1 MLSRVVLS
9 AVQLIVGWM
18 ATPRLLEALP
28 PVGSLAI
35 FAYAVLAGLVVWLV
49 GLALS
54 QVLRDT
60 RQPSSTT
67 LMAAIVIAVAGAIL
81 VTFRGSLPV
90 ELRGATRAV
99 SDELY
104 PLLGALLGYALKR

>member
-1 MLSRVVLS
+1 MLSRVVLL

-60 RQPSSTT
+60 RQPSSAT

-90 ELRGATRAV
+90 ELRSATRAV

>member
-1 MLSRVVLS
+1 MLSRAVLV

-28 PVGSLAI
+28 PVGGLGI

-60 RQPSSTT
+60 RQPSSAT
-67 LMAAIVIAVAGAIL
+67 LMAAILIAVAGALL
-81 VTFRGSLPV
+81 VSFRGSLPV
-90 ELRGATRAV
+90 ELRGALRAF

-104 PLLGALLGYALKR
+104 PLLGALVGYALKR

>member
-1 MLSRVVLS
+1 MLSRAVLV

-35 FAYAVLAGLVVWLV
+35 FAYAALAGFVVWLV

-54 QVLRDT
+54 QILRDT
-60 RQPSSTT
+60 RQPSGAT
-67 LMAAIVIAVAGAIL
+67 LMAAILIALVGALL
-81 VTFRGSLPV
+81 VSFRGALPV
-90 ELRGATRAV
+90 ELRGALRAF